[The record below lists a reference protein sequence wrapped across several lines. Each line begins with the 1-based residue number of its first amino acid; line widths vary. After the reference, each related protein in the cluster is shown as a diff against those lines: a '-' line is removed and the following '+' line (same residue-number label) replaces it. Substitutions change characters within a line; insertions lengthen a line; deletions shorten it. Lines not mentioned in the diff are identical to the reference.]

1 MYCENYNIFI
11 KVTHFVFE
19 KGKNPKKYLENK
31 ITKEKTKPVPV
42 TFEQILREVIGC
54 DAKNL

>member
-1 MYCENYNIFI
+1 MYCNDCKSNTFL

-19 KGKNPKKYLENK
+19 KNKNPKKYLENK

-42 TFEQILREVIGC
+42 TFEQILREVMLRC
-54 DAKNL
+54 